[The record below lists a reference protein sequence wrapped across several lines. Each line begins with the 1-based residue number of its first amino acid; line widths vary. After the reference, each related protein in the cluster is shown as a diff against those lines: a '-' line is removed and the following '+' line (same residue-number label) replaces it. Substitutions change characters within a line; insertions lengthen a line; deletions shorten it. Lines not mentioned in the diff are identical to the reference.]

1 MLSAASRWIDRT
13 IFELGREMRL
23 SYLPPLMVYCA
34 AGVSGLTG
42 IVGTFFIKD
51 YLDLSAAFLAA
62 LGFWA
67 GIPWALKMPI
77 GHLVDLLWRYK
88 SGLVYLGASLI
99 AASLL
104 IMIGLIGSPDAMR
117 AVMPVEAWFVL
128 SVLLSP
134 VGYVMQDAVADAMT
148 VEAVPRIDEAGQP
161 IGADTIRLMHT
172 TMQMLGRVAIIGGSV
187 LVSLANVAMF
197 QGAELLPEA
206 EKVAI
211 YVRIYEYALI
221 IPLLSVS
228 GVLLGGVLKR
238 REARRLAGLGH
249 SRSEINRLV
258 HDAEEK
264 TAPNW
269 WILGGSAA
277 FIALTLS
284 VGLSGIAYGQEIIF
298 VGSFS
303 VIALM
308 MKKLLRELSPEAS
321 RTLLGTAIV
330 IFIFRAMPG
339 SGAGSGWWM
348 IDQLGFDQSF
358 LSKLDL
364 ITSLLTLAGLFLF
377 RRFMAEKSIAN
388 IIIFLTV
395 ASTLLSSPIIGMF
408 YGLHE
413 WTAAMTGGIVDA
425 RFIAIANTALESPLG
440 QVAMVPMLAWI
451 ANSAPSHLKATF
463 FAVMASFTNLALSA
477 SQLGTKYLNQIF
489 TITREVKD
497 ATSGLV
503 KTQADYSELGLLL
516 LTVTALGLSLPLL
529 AIWMT
534 RRMGLRSA

>member
-1 MLSAASRWIDRT
+1 GVATDDTVCELAAASAGAVT
-13 IFELGREMRL
+13 GAA
-23 SYLPPLMVYCA
+23 CA
-34 AGVSGLTG
+34 VSGG
-42 IVGTFFIKD
+42 I
-51 YLDLSAAFLAA
+51 
-62 LGFWA
+62 
-67 GIPWALKMPI
+67 
-77 GHLVDLLWRYK
+77 
-88 SGLVYLGASLI
+88 
-99 AASLL
+99 
-104 IMIGLIGSPDAMR
+104 
-117 AVMPVEAWFVL
+117 
-128 SVLLSP
+128 
-134 VGYVMQDAVADAMT
+134 
-148 VEAVPRIDEAGQP
+148 
-161 IGADTIRLMHT
+161 
-172 TMQMLGRVAIIGGSV
+172 
-187 LVSLANVAMF
+187 
-197 QGAELLPEA
+197 AELLPEA